1 MKRVLEE
8 IQDGTYAKKW
18 IEENQKD
25 RPWFNTI
32 RAEEQDHLIER
43 VGAELRKMMPIL
55 DPVTVKPG
63 EGPIPAKAEEGSTVG
78 A

>member
-8 IQDGTYAKKW
+8 IQNGTYAKKW
-18 IEENQKD
+18 IEENAKG
-25 RPWFNTI
+25 RPWFNDV
-32 RAEEQDHLIER
+32 RAKEQIHLIER
-43 VGAELRKMMPIL
+43 VGEELRKMMPFL

-63 EGPIPAKAEEGSTVG
+63 EGPISAKAEEKSTVG